1 LPIAAYSPGI
11 FVGSSRRGDVLVD
24 AGHVVERVVLEP
36 APALAVEVVAEV
48 ELALEVGLRVRGQ
61 RPLLGIHRAVG
72 GGAADERRQLGAAQV
87 AEHVDEEEAVLRGG
101 VACAEHRAGARR
113 AVDVGDAEGLVAHD
127 GDVAARADA
136 RRHVRGLHPEGRVL
150 VEAPEVLGLQ
160 ARRRVHQIAVHRHLV
175 VVVRGPCAR
184 REERRQLDAVGEAV
198 RAGREQVAEPAGVV
212 GAVGLDVGLRRR
224 NNRDEDD
231 RPDGGDETPH
241 VTSCRPRGSLAAQCH
256 AMRHLPARQVRRS
269 VRRCC

>member
-61 RPLLGIHRAVG
+61 RP
-72 GGAADERRQLGAAQV
+72 
-87 AEHVDEEEAVLRGG
+87 
-101 VACAEHRAGARR
+101 
-113 AVDVGDAEGLVAHD
+113 
-127 GDVAARADA
+127 
-136 RRHVRGLHPEGRVL
+136 P
-150 VEAPEVLGLQ
+150 
-160 ARRRVHQIAVHRHLV
+160 IAVHRHLV
-175 VVVRGPCAR
+175 AVVRGPCAR

-198 RAGREQVAEPAGVV
+198 RAGREHVVEPAGVV

-231 RPDGGDETPH
+231 RLDGGDETPH